1 MKPRR
6 EKRCRPKS
14 CLSRILF
21 VLFNLP
27 SVSWKTLFQNRDW
40 SICSFFYFLA
50 LQAAYLAWGR
60 CYILLLNTKLFY
72 AAFDVVGQIDV
83 ACLLC
88 GWFCWISEDKV
99 YFQPLATPFPAVLK
113 ASTGEH
119 KVSCFTHSLHR
130 PTFPPQLSH
139 THLSVVQFWNPK
151 CFSASYFRFAH
162 LCWCRASGQKPSSCF
177 QNRPAHVL
185 LSLQLSASSYNGRIL
200 EQWLKVDNC
209 S

>member
-130 PTFPPQLSH
+130 PPFPPQLSH
-139 THLSVVQFWNPK
+139 THLSVVQFWNPQCCQSLLDK
-151 CFSASYFRFAH
+151 HTFADVKQTGRNRLLVSKIGH
-162 LCWCRASGQKPSSCF
+162 LMFCSVC
-177 QNRPAHVL
+177 N
-185 LSLQLSASSYNGRIL
+185 SLPHLIMV
-200 EQWLKVDNC
+200 EF
-209 S
+209 